1 MKDFPTPASPYV
13 PDWEPGEPRV
23 SKVDTTSI
31 LNVNDLLKQPSAT
44 LTLAIDAANLH
55 MQQLTSSFESLDQK
69 CLGILAGLVAIFVAL
84 LGGLFALI
92 SLDIHSAIVPM
103 VVGLVCCIVCS
114 VHLFCSTMHKRSSYY
129 AGEAPRNFFPKK
141 YIDMVEE
148 GVKHDLDAEKL
159 HKAYYLFRV
168 QQYIDYN
175 IKEKI
180 ARVCGYRRTLYMIGA
195 GLSLTALTT
204 ILSCLPV

>member
-1 MKDFPTPASPYV
+1 MKDFPIPDSFT
-13 PDWEPGEPRV
+13 PDWEPGEQRI

-31 LNVNDLLKQPSAT
+31 LNISDLLKQPSAT
-44 LTLAIDAANLH
+44 LTLAVDAANLY
-55 MQQLTSSFESLDQK
+55 MQQLTSSFEALDQK

-92 SLDIHSAIVPM
+92 SLDIHSAIVPV
-103 VVGLVCCIVCS
+103 VVGLVCCIVCG
-114 VHLFCSTMHKRSSYY
+114 VYLFYSTMHKRSSCY

-141 YIDMVEE
+141 YVDMVEE
-148 GVKHDLDAEKL
+148 GVKHDLDAKKL

-175 IKEKI
+175 IKEKS
-180 ARVCGYRRTLYMIGA
+180 ARVSGYRRTLYMIG
-195 GLSLTALTT
+195 LSLLLTALVT
-204 ILSCLPV
+204 ILSPILT